1 MSEHKTIVN
10 IVTGEIISGAI
21 TKHPFSKA
29 EQYAEIVKCKDG
41 IYRYIDEVSESDR
54 WNREEAQHLHKMAEL
69 YAKNVDLAALD
80 SYLNH
85 QKMELERAY
94 KEGYQAKE
102 LEDRLRFADLHSH
115 GSEPQRI
122 AAAWVKQRGSTHP
135 LALIEEAAFING
147 YLIAKQEK

>member
-21 TKHPFSKA
+21 TNHPFSNA
-29 EQYAEIVKCKDG
+29 EQYAEIVKCRDG

-69 YAKNVDLAALD
+69 YASGVDIAAL
-80 SYLNH
+80 SEYPGY

-94 KEGYQAKE
+94 KAGYQAKE
-102 LEDRLRFADLHSH
+102 AEERLRFADLHSH
-115 GSEPQRI
+115 GSEPQ
-122 AAAWVKQRGSTHP
+122 Q
-135 LALIEEAAFING
+135 IEVIKNRD
-147 YLIAKQEK
+147 